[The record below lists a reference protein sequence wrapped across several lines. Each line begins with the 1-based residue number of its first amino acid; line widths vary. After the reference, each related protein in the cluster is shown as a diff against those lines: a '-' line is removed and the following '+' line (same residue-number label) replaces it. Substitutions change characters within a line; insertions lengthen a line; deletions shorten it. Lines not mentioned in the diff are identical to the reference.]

1 MNNTTTTPN
10 LPARAGYVRKQ
21 RRYRRQ
27 VAAVKTAN
35 RGRK

>member
-1 MNNTTTTPN
+1 MNTTTTPN

-27 VAAVKTAN
+27 VDAVKTAN
-35 RGRK
+35 KGRK